1 MIDTEHRDMPVCPHC
16 GHEDVTP
23 FLRLLLVS
31 NRFVCKCS
39 ACKRSFWVKG
49 AVTVTYTTSIQKPK
63 S

>member
-16 GHEDVTP
+16 GHEDRTP
-23 FLRLLLVS
+23 ILGLLLFS

-39 ACKRSFWVKG
+39 TCKRPFWVNR

-63 S
+63 P

>member
-16 GHEDVTP
+16 GHEDRTP
-23 FLRLLLVS
+23 IVGFLFS

-39 ACKRSFWVKG
+39 ACKRPFWVKP

-63 S
+63 P